1 MTDNPPRPL
10 ALLRLMQLVSP
21 SLPVGAFNFSQ
32 GLEYAVQAGWVSS
45 EADALDWIAGLACSA
60 VGTLDVPVLLR
71 MHAAWSAADPAEVA
85 RWSALL
91 TAARET
97 AELRAEDLHMG
108 RSLARLLANM
118 DADSYGDLL
127 PWSTRG
133 DACFA
138 ALFSCV
144 AVRARISADEAAW
157 GYLWSWCETQTLAA
171 VRLVP
176 LGQTAG
182 QRLLDRVLRD
192 IPGIVARAR
201 SIADEDIGATAVAQ
215 QLASCRHETQYTRLF
230 RS

>member
-10 ALLRLMQLVSP
+10 ALLRLLQLVSP

-32 GLEYAVQAGWVSS
+32 GLEYAVEAGWVRN
-45 EADALDWIAGLACSA
+45 EAQALDWIAGLARHSL
-60 VGTLDVPVLLR
+60 GSLDIPVLLR
-71 MHAAWSAADPAEVA
+71 LHAAWSDEDPAAVA
-85 RWSALL
+85 HWSAQLV
-91 TAARET
+91 AARET

-108 RSLARLLANM
+108 RSLARLLLGM
-118 DADSYGDLL
+118 DAALYGDLAAW
-127 PWSTRG
+127 PARN

-138 ALFSCV
+138 ALFACV

-182 QRLLDRVLRD
+182 QRLLDALLQQ
-192 IPGIVARAR
+192 IPGIVAHAR
-201 SIADEDIGATAVAQ
+201 SIADEDIGATAVSQ
-215 QLASCRHETQYTRLF
+215 LLASAWHETQYTRLF